1 MFSMCF
7 NTFFIKNYDGADS
20 RGTMG
25 SPAPPP
31 GPGVDQGGSADSASG
46 GPASGSQTASMSFS
60 DGPVSAPLE
69 ESCVSHENGQQ
80 QRPYSEPAGEEQT
93 GGGGSWLEG
102 HTGSVVSLEGRYLVL
117 SLNKYQLDKAC
128 KNRDFPE
135 TAVIRLTFDANIR
148 EPLESGNGNGAES
161 VTGSASG
168 SEEHR
173 SEEGS
178 PDEDESSDEEDASC
192 VRMWDPDNKHRP
204 IGKQIQR
211 INYNERMMMAV
222 MLMVL
227 IVTSLCKKHSDR
239 TSPLRNLPPQIAI
252 GG

>member
-192 VRMWDPDNKHRP
+192 VRM
-204 IGKQIQR
+204 
-211 INYNERMMMAV
+211 
-222 MLMVL
+222 
-227 IVTSLCKKHSDR
+227 
-239 TSPLRNLPPQIAI
+239 
-252 GG
+252 